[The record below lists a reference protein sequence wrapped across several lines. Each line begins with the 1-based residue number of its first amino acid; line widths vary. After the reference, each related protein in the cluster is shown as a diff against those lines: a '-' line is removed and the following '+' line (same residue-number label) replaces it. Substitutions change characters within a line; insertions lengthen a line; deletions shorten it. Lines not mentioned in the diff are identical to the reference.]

1 MKKDK
6 DMRLVN
12 IYIKIHNKKP
22 LLMDDLAYLAKYNP
36 ECFKKTCDNLIYNIP
51 EAKRLVEPIGDAPVD
66 DEPKQEQDR
75 DVLEET
81 GIDLFRISEEERAQM
96 EASIAQFLENLKNM
110 EAREVDTLQSVDVA
124 QVKDL
129 VGNLYMEKMFPH
141 SGMPEY
147 FEIHRQET
155 EPTFNARA

>member
-1 MKKDK
+1 MKKEK

-51 EAKRLVEPIGDAPVD
+51 EAKALVAVPEEEVS
-66 DEPKQEQDR
+66 QEHSQITP
-75 DVLEET
+75 EET
-81 GIDLFRISEEERAQM
+81 KGTLFQISAEEKAQIERVIM
-96 EASIAQFLENLKNM
+96 QFLENLKDM
-110 EAREVDTLQSVDVA
+110 ESSEVNTLQSVDVA

-141 SGMPEY
+141 SGMQEY
-147 FEIHRQET
+147 FDIHKQEPT
-155 EPTFNARA
+155 STFNARA

>member
-6 DMRLVN
+6 DMQLVN

-51 EAKRLVEPIGDAPVD
+51 EAKMLVESADDAPKP
-66 DEPKQEQDR
+66 EPVPEQNA
-75 DVLEET
+75 LEET

-96 EASIAQFLENLKNM
+96 EASIAQFLENLKGM
-110 EAREVDTLQSVDVA
+110 EVGEVDTLQSVDVA
-124 QVKDL
+124 RVKDL

-147 FEIHRQET
+147 FEIHKQEA
-155 EPTFNARA
+155 EPTFNVRA

>member
-1 MKKDK
+1 MRKEK

-51 EAKRLVEPIGDAPVD
+51 EAKSLVDIPDDAVEPV
-66 DEPKQEQDR
+66 QNQDTP
-75 DVLEET
+75 EET
-81 GIDLFRISEEERAQM
+81 GRNLFQISEAEKAQIER
-96 EASIAQFLENLKNM
+96 IITQFFENLKNM
-110 EAREVDTLQSVDVA
+110 ESSEVDVIQSVDVT
-124 QVKDL
+124 QVKNL
-129 VGNLYMEKMFPH
+129 IGNLYMEKMFPH

-147 FEIHRQET
+147 FDIHKQEP
-155 EPTFNARA
+155 ESTFNARA

>member
-51 EAKRLVEPIGDAPVD
+51 EAKALVEPPVD
-66 DEPKQEQDR
+66 TPKQEQDQNA
-75 DVLEET
+75 LEET
-81 GIDLFRISEEERAQM
+81 GIDLFQISEEERAQM
-96 EASIAQFLENLKNM
+96 EASIAQFLENLKSM

-147 FEIHRQET
+147 FEIHKQESP
-155 EPTFNARA
+155 PTFNVRA

>member
-36 ECFKKTCDNLIYNIP
+36 ECFKKTCDNLIYNMP
-51 EAKRLVEPIGDAPVD
+51 EAKPLVEPVD
-66 DEPKQEQDR
+66 DTPKLEQDQNA
-75 DVLEET
+75 LEEP

-96 EASIAQFLENLKNM
+96 EASIAQFLENLKSM

-147 FEIHRQET
+147 FEIHKQESA
-155 EPTFNARA
+155 PTFNARA

>member
-22 LLMDDLAYLAKYNP
+22 LLMDDLAYLAQYNP

-51 EAKRLVEPIGDAPVD
+51 EAKTLVEPPVD
-66 DEPKQEQDR
+66 TPKQEQDQNA
-75 DVLEET
+75 LEET

-96 EASIAQFLENLKNM
+96 EASIAQFLENLKSM
-110 EAREVDTLQSVDVA
+110 EAREVNTLQSVDVA

-147 FEIHRQET
+147 FEIHKQESA
-155 EPTFNARA
+155 PTFNVRA